1 MPRVMLRKAYPAIL
15 PATYAMLD
23 SALAV
28 FAGASQRLTEHSRIE
43 RTRLDRRRWGRQLD
57 KLDHADLA
65 GLARHERAVARDLE
79 MLCVPA
85 ANWPASIADASGQPV
100 LDVLIVGAGMNGI
113 AAAGSLLF
121 KGVRNIA
128 VVERSR
134 PGQEGP
140 WLTFA
145 RMDTLRSPKTLTGPS
160 LGVPSLTFR
169 AWYEAKYGLT
179 AWEALYKI
187 HNTTWVEYLSW
198 LQKVLAL
205 PVSHGVALE
214 ALEPAGSFIQ
224 AVLNENGARRK
235 ILTRRV
241 VLATGRAGAG
251 GDLWPDFVDR
261 ALAPELAA
269 HTNDDVDFD
278 ALRGKSIAVLGGGA
292 SAWDNAATALERG
305 AARVDMYVRRPYLPQ
320 VNKGRGSAF
329 PGFLHGWCSLPDA
342 ERWATMVYLND
353 LQSPVPHET
362 VHRTTR
368 LAGFHIHFRSAIE
381 QASRAGEKVAVKIAG
396 HDEPKLHDFLI
407 VGTGFNVDPARIPEL
422 AHYAPNIATWGDRYQ
437 PAPDLRRRDLERFP
451 YLGPGFDLIEKTPGS
466 EPTLGK
472 IHLVNF
478 GAHAS
483 HTAIAS
489 DIPGVN
495 IAAERV
501 AGAIVTSLFGEDID
515 HMRRRVE
522 EFNEPELESTPFFV
536 PESER
541 S

>member
-1 MPRVMLRKAYPAIL
+1 MGKV
-15 PATYAMLD
+15 D
-23 SALAV
+23 
-28 FAGASQRLTEHSRIE
+28 
-43 RTRLDRRRWGRQLD
+43 RT
-57 KLDHADLA
+57 DLA
-65 GLARHERAVARDLE
+65 GLAHHERAVARDLE
-79 MLCVPA
+79 MLGVPA
-85 ANWPASIADASGQPV
+85 ANWPATPEDATGQPV

-121 KGVRNIA
+121 KGVRNIE
-128 VVERSR
+128 VVEQSR

-145 RMDTLRSPKTLTGPS
+145 RMDTLRSPKTLTGPA

-169 AWYEAKYGLT
+169 AWYEAKYGLA

-187 HNTTWVEYLSW
+187 HNRTWVEYLSW
-198 LQKVLAL
+198 VQQMLAL
-205 PVSHGVALE
+205 PVRHGVALK
-214 ALEPAGSFIQ
+214 ALEPAGRFVR
-224 AVLNENGARRK
+224 ARLMEDGARRTV
-235 ILTRRV
+235 LARRV

-251 GDLWPDFVDR
+251 GVFWPDFIDR
-261 ALAPELAA
+261 NLLPDLAA
-269 HTNDDVDFD
+269 HTIDDIDFD
-278 ALRGKSIAVLGGGA
+278 SLAGKSIAILGGGA

-305 AARVDMYVRRPYLPQ
+305 AARVDMYVRRSYLPQ

-329 PGFLHGWCSLPDA
+329 PGFLHGWSSLPDA

-353 LQSPVPHET
+353 LQAPVPHET
-362 VHRTTR
+362 VNRTTK
-368 LAGFHIHFRSAIE
+368 LSNFHIHFRTAVE
-381 QASRAGEKVAVKIAG
+381 AATRADGKVAVRIAG
-396 HDEPKLHDFLI
+396 QDEARLHDFLI
-407 VGTGFNVDPARIPEL
+407 VGTGFNVDPALIPEL
-422 AHYAPNIATWGDRYQ
+422 ASYALNIATWFDRYQ

-451 YLGPGFDLIEKTPGS
+451 YLGPGFELTEKTPGS
-466 EPTLGK
+466 DPTLGQ

-483 HTAIAS
+483 HAGIAS

-501 AGAIVTSLFGEDID
+501 AGAIVTSLFREDID
-515 HMRRRVE
+515 QMRRKVE
-522 EFNEPELESTPFFV
+522 AYNEPELVGTPFFV

>member
-1 MPRVMLRKAYPAIL
+1 LGKV
-15 PATYAMLD
+15 D
-23 SALAV
+23 
-28 FAGASQRLTEHSRIE
+28 RI
-43 RTRLDRRRWGRQLD
+43 
-57 KLDHADLA
+57 DLA
-65 GLARHERAVARDLE
+65 GLALHERAVARDLE
-79 MLCVPA
+79 ILGVPA
-85 ANWPASIADASGQPV
+85 ANWPAKIEDATGQPV
-100 LDVLIVGAGMNGI
+100 LDVLVVGAGMNGI
-113 AAAGSLLF
+113 AAAGSLAF

-145 RMDTLRSPKTLTGPS
+145 RMDTLRSPKTLTGPA

-169 AWYEAKYGLT
+169 AWYEAKYGLN
-179 AWEALYKI
+179 AWETLYKI
-187 HNTTWVEYLSW
+187 HNRTWVEYLSW

-205 PVSHGVALE
+205 PVRHGAALE
-214 ALEPAGSFIQ
+214 ALEPAGPFVR
-224 AVLNENGARRK
+224 AMLNEDGVRRK
-235 ILTRRV
+235 IFARRV

-251 GDLWPDFVDR
+251 GVFWPDFIDR
-261 ALAPELAA
+261 GLVPDLAA
-269 HTNDDVDFD
+269 HTNDDIDFA
-278 ALRGKSIAVLGGGA
+278 ALRGKSVAILGGGA

-329 PGFLHGWCSLPDA
+329 PGFLHGWSSLPDA
-342 ERWATMVYLND
+342 ERWATMVYPND
-353 LQSPVPHET
+353 LQAPVPHET
-362 VHRTTR
+362 VNRTTR
-368 LAGFHIHFRSAIE
+368 LSGFRIHFRTGIE
-381 QASRAGEKVAVKIAG
+381 TVSRANGKVAMKIAG
-396 HDEPKLHDFLI
+396 KNETRTYDFLI
-407 VGTGFNVDPARIPEL
+407 VGTGFNVDPALIPEL
-422 AHYAPNIATWGDRYQ
+422 RSYAPNIATWYDRYQ

-451 YLGPGFDLIEKTPGS
+451 YLGPGFELTEKTPGS
-466 EPTLGK
+466 DPTLGQ

-483 HTAIAS
+483 HAGIAS

-501 AGAIVTSLFGEDID
+501 AGAIVTSLFREDID
-515 HMRRRVE
+515 HMRRKVE
-522 EFNEPELESTPFFV
+522 AYDEPELAGTPYFV

>member
-1 MPRVMLRKAYPAIL
+1 MGK
-15 PATYAMLD
+15 
-23 SALAV
+23 
-28 FAGASQRLTEHSRIE
+28 
-43 RTRLDRRRWGRQLD
+43 LDRV
-57 KLDHADLA
+57 DLT
-65 GLARHERAVARDLE
+65 GLALHERAVARDLE
-79 MLCVPA
+79 MLGVPA
-85 ANWPASIADASGQPV
+85 ANWPAKIEDATGQPV
-100 LDVLIVGAGMNGI
+100 LDVLVIGAGMNGI
-113 AAAGSLLF
+113 AAAGGLMF
-121 KGVRNIA
+121 RGVRNIA

-145 RMDTLRSPKTLTGPS
+145 RMDTLRSPKTLTGPA

-187 HNTTWVEYLSW
+187 HNRTWVEYLSW

-205 PVSHGVALE
+205 PVTHGAAVE
-214 ALEPAGSFIQ
+214 ALEPAGPFVR
-224 AVLNENGARRK
+224 AVLNEDGGRQNLLA
-235 ILTRRV
+235 RRV

-251 GDLWPDFVDR
+251 GVFWPDFVDR
-261 ALAPELAA
+261 GLVPDLAA
-269 HTNDDVDFD
+269 HTNDDIDFA
-278 ALRGKSIAVLGGGA
+278 ALRGKSIAILGGGA

-329 PGFLHGWCSLPDA
+329 PGFLHGWSSLPDA

-353 LQSPVPHET
+353 LQAPVPHET
-362 VHRTTR
+362 VNRTTK
-368 LAGFHIHFRSAIE
+368 LSGFHIHFRTGIE
-381 QASRAGEKVAVKIAG
+381 TASRADGKVAVKIAG
-396 HDEPKLHDFLI
+396 RDEIRMHDFLI
-407 VGTGFNVDPARIPEL
+407 VGTGFNVDPALIPEL
-422 AHYAPNIATWGDRYQ
+422 ARYASNIATWYDRYQ

-451 YLGPGFDLIEKTPGS
+451 YLGPGFELTEKTPGS
-466 EPTLGK
+466 DPTLGQ

-483 HTAIAS
+483 HAGIAS

-501 AGAIVTSLFGEDID
+501 AGAIVTSLFREDID
-515 HMRRRVE
+515 HMRRKVE
-522 EFNEPELESTPFFV
+522 AYNEPELAGTPFFV

>member
-1 MPRVMLRKAYPAIL
+1 MDKP
-15 PATYAMLD
+15 
-23 SALAV
+23 
-28 FAGASQRLTEHSRIE
+28 
-43 RTRLDRRRWGRQLD
+43 DR
-57 KLDHADLA
+57 ADLA
-65 GLARHERAVARDLE
+65 GLARHERAVVRDLE
-79 MLCVPA
+79 MLGVPA
-85 ANWPASIADASGQPV
+85 ANWPASIADANGQPV
-100 LDVLIVGAGMNGI
+100 LDVLVVGAGMNGI

-140 WLTFA
+140 WLTYA
-145 RMDTLRSPKTLTGPS
+145 RMDTLRSPKTLTGPA

-169 AWYEAKYGLT
+169 AWYEAKYGLA

-187 HNTTWVEYLSW
+187 YNETWVEYLSW

-214 ALEPAGSFIQ
+214 ALEPAGSFVR

-261 ALAPELAA
+261 ALTPNLAA
-269 HTNDDVDFD
+269 HTNDAIDFD

-292 SAWDNAATALERG
+292 SAWDNAATALEHG

-329 PGFLHGWCSLPDA
+329 PGFLHGWSSLPDA

-353 LQSPVPHET
+353 IQSPVPHET
-362 VHRTTR
+362 VNRTMR
-368 LAGFHIHFRSAIE
+368 LSGFHIHFRSAIE
-381 QASRAGEKVAVKIAG
+381 QASHAGEKVAVKIAG
-396 HDEPKLHDFLI
+396 QDEPQLHDFLI
-407 VGTGFNVDPARIPEL
+407 VGTGFNVDPLRIPEL

-451 YLGPGFDLIEKTPGS
+451 YLGPGFELIEKMPGS
-466 EPTLGK
+466 EPTLEK

-501 AGAIVTSLFGEDID
+501 ASAIVTSLFCEDID

-522 EFNEPELESTPFFV
+522 DFNEPELESTPFFV
-536 PESER
+536 PESAR

>member
-1 MPRVMLRKAYPAIL
+1 M
-15 PATYAMLD
+15 D
-23 SALAV
+23 N
-28 FAGASQRLTEHSRIE
+28 GARHLGKVDRIDLT
-43 RTRLDRRRWGRQLD
+43 
-57 KLDHADLA
+57 
-65 GLARHERAVARDLE
+65 GLALHERVVARDLE
-79 MLCVPA
+79 ILGVPA
-85 ANWPASIADASGQPV
+85 ANWPAEIEDAAGQPV

-113 AAAGSLLF
+113 AAAGSLMF
-121 KGVRNIA
+121 KGIRNIA

-145 RMDTLRSPKTLTGPS
+145 RMDTLRSPKTLTGPA

-169 AWYEAKYGLT
+169 AWYEAKYGLN

-187 HNTTWVEYLSW
+187 HNRTWVEYLSW

-205 PVSHGVALE
+205 PVRHGAALE
-214 ALEPAGSFIQ
+214 ALEPAGPFVR
-224 AVLNENGARRK
+224 AMLNEGGVRRK
-235 ILTRRV
+235 ILARRV

-251 GDLWPDFVDR
+251 GVFWPDFIDR
-261 ALAPELAA
+261 GLVPDLAA
-269 HTNDDVDFD
+269 HTNDDIDFA
-278 ALRGKSIAVLGGGA
+278 ALRSKSIAILGGGA

-329 PGFLHGWCSLPDA
+329 PGFLHGWSSLPDA

-353 LQSPVPHET
+353 LQAPVPHET
-362 VHRTTR
+362 VNRT
-368 LAGFHIHFRSAIE
+368 AGLSDFHIHFRTGIE
-381 QASRAGEKVAVKIAG
+381 TASRADG
-396 HDEPKLHDFLI
+396 
-407 VGTGFNVDPARIPEL
+407 
-422 AHYAPNIATWGDRYQ
+422 
-437 PAPDLRRRDLERFP
+437 P
-451 YLGPGFDLIEKTPGS
+451 YLGPGFELTEKTPGS
-466 EPTLGK
+466 DPTLGQ

-483 HTAIAS
+483 HAGIAS

-501 AGAIVTSLFGEDID
+501 ASAVVTSLFREDID
-515 HMRRRVE
+515 HMRRKVE
-522 EFNEPELESTPFFV
+522 AYNEPELAGTPFFV

>member
-1 MPRVMLRKAYPAIL
+1 LGK
-15 PATYAMLD
+15 
-23 SALAV
+23 
-28 FAGASQRLTEHSRIE
+28 
-43 RTRLDRRRWGRQLD
+43 LDRV
-57 KLDHADLA
+57 DLT
-65 GLARHERAVARDLE
+65 GLALHERAVARDLE
-79 MLCVPA
+79 MLGVPA
-85 ANWPASIADASGQPV
+85 ANWPAKIEDATGQPV
-100 LDVLIVGAGMNGI
+100 LDVLVIGAGMNGI
-113 AAAGSLLF
+113 AAAGGLMF
-121 KGVRNIA
+121 RGVRNIA

-145 RMDTLRSPKTLTGPS
+145 RMDTLRSPKTLTGPA

-169 AWYEAKYGLT
+169 AWYEAKYGLN

-187 HNTTWVEYLSW
+187 HNRTWVEYLSW

-205 PVSHGVALE
+205 PVTHGAAVE
-214 ALEPAGSFIQ
+214 ALEPAGPFVR
-224 AVLNENGARRK
+224 AVLNEDGVRRN
-235 ILTRRV
+235 LLARRV

-251 GDLWPDFVDR
+251 GVFWPDFVDR
-261 ALAPELAA
+261 GLVPDLAA
-269 HTNDDVDFD
+269 HTNDDIDFA
-278 ALRGKSIAVLGGGA
+278 ALRGKSIAILGGGA

-329 PGFLHGWCSLPDA
+329 PGFLHGWSSLPDA

-353 LQSPVPHET
+353 LQAPVPHET
-362 VHRTTR
+362 VNRTTK
-368 LAGFHIHFRSAIE
+368 LSGFHIHFRTGIE
-381 QASRAGEKVAVKIAG
+381 TASRADGKVAVKIAG
-396 HDEPKLHDFLI
+396 QDDTRMHDFLI
-407 VGTGFNVDPARIPEL
+407 VGTGFNVDPALIPEL
-422 AHYAPNIATWGDRYQ
+422 ARYASNIATWYDRYQ

-451 YLGPGFDLIEKTPGS
+451 YLGPGFELTEKTPGS
-466 EPTLGK
+466 DPTLGQ

-483 HTAIAS
+483 HAGIAS

-501 AGAIVTSLFGEDID
+501 AGAIVTSLFREDID
-515 HMRRRVE
+515 HMRRKVE
-522 EFNEPELESTPFFV
+522 AYNEPELAGTPFFV